1 MSQIIQNIPLLA
13 SLDHINFMLLSP
25 YNDVVD
31 GDVDELDKEPD
42 EPHKGKTDGSGDGD
56 LLEFFPAR
64 LGLNIAL
71 FLVK

>member
-1 MSQIIQNIPLLA
+1 
-13 SLDHINFMLLSP
+13 MLLSP

-64 LGLNIAL
+64 LGRNIAL
-71 FLVK
+71 FMDR